1 MTDKVYKKIKLKS
14 ITMKK
19 IALIITLALVTWSG
33 FAQRDALYSQFMF
46 NRLIINPA
54 YSGSRDAL
62 TLTLLNRYQWVGFG
76 DGAPRTFTFSAHTPL
91 RNEKIALG
99 MYIYADQ
106 TGPFSDVG
114 IMGNYA
120 YRIRLYN
127 GILSLGLQAG
137 FNQVSVNWDEVKFRD
152 GDDPLRN
159 VQPKTKLMP
168 DANFGVYY
176 YTKYYYVGVSSK
188 QLFESQYGKVDN
200 SEGDGTYA
208 KLARHFY
215 GIAGAAIPFNEHI
228 VFRPG
233 FMFKYTDNA
242 PANFDI
248 NASFLFND
256 LIWLG
261 ASYRTNHNAITTKN
275 ALVFMAELNLT
286 KNWRLGYSYDTY
298 LSEIKQYNDGSH
310 EIMISY
316 EANIFKPRV
325 LTPRYF

>member
-1 MTDKVYKKIKLKS
+1 
-14 ITMKK
+14 MKK
-19 IALIITLALVTWSG
+19 LVIIFSLTLMTWSA

-54 YSGSRDAL
+54 YSGSRDAM

-76 DGAPRTFTFSAHTPL
+76 DGAPRTLTFSAHTPL

-99 MYIYADQ
+99 MYVYADQ
-106 TGPFSDVG
+106 TGPFNDVG
-114 IMGNYA
+114 FMANYA
-120 YRIRLYN
+120 YRIRIYN

-137 FNQVSVNWDEVKFRD
+137 FNQVNIDWDEFNARNV
-152 GDDPLRN
+152 DDPIL
-159 VQPKTKLMP
+159 VQRPDNKLQP

-176 YTKYYYVGVSSK
+176 YTKNYYVGISSK
-188 QLFESQYGKVDN
+188 QLFESQYGEVNKDTEE
-200 SEGDGTYA
+200 STYS

-215 GIAGAAIPFNEHI
+215 GIAGCALPLSEKI

-233 FMFKYTDNA
+233 LMIKYTNNA
-242 PANFDI
+242 PINYDL

-261 ASYRTNHNAITTKN
+261 ASYRTNYNAITTKN
-275 ALVFMAELNLT
+275 AVVFMAEFNLT
-286 KNWRLGYSYDTY
+286 KNWRLGYSYDAY
-298 LSEIKQYNDGSH
+298 LNEIRLHNEGSH

-316 EANIFKPRV
+316 EASLFKPRV